1 VGQRQRGEASIEKLR
16 ELNPYVNVE
25 NYQGELTD
33 DFLAQ
38 FGVVVL
44 SETDG
49 ATLTR
54 INNFCRASQP
64 QKGFIS
70 CESWGASGYAF
81 LDYGEEFTVFDQTGE
96 ECKNYLI
103 SGIT

>member
-1 VGQRQRGEASIEKLR
+1 M
-16 ELNPYVNVE
+16 
-25 NYQGELTD
+25 
-33 DFLAQ
+33 
-38 FGVVVL
+38 L

-81 LDYGEEFTVFDQTGE
+81 LDYGDEFTVFDQTGE
-96 ECKNYLI
+96 ECKQYLV
-103 SGIT
+103 SGITQENPGIVTVNDEKRHIFQDGDYVVFREV